1 MNLVLTLTWDGANK
15 KLTIYDRK
23 GSFPGML
30 SERKFN
36 IVVVGKTKGVGIT
49 PVEKFD
55 QVVTY
60 DGKKVVVK
68 L

>member
-1 MNLVLTLTWDGANK
+1 MQK
-15 KLTIYDRK
+15 KELTINDRK

-55 QVVTY
+55 KVVTY
-60 DGKKVVVK
+60 KGKKVMIN